1 MFETISGLKSDNRK
15 RQNIYKISITL
26 LSCIRSEGQFE
37 RNEMMFGLLINLRL
51 SSTLAG
57 FKFSVNNG

>member
-37 RNEMMFGLLINLRL
+37 RNEMMFGLLNLRL